1 MLNDK
6 LSPYRDHHDNHRGAA
21 AAAAA
26 VVVSHDNINHDL
38 RKWHR
43 KRHTCPLNQ
52 CQVKSDMLVVV
63 PKALKRAI
71 ERTSKAEHTLHYLL
85 DECVR
90 TYAEPSLQCV
100 SKSVV
105 RVMAIHILQH
115 CYQSISTHYLLSGDP
130 SAMRSSI
137 SSSSG
142 SIIPQ
147 RVCASPLSI
156 ASGVVVSLLPDP
168 VDGCPV
174 NAIGTDTADLHH
186 ITTTI
191 AAAAAAQVAVLTCDH
206 LITKVADQE
215 KGTYEAKFAEKSLQT
230 VFLIGG
236 R

>member
-1 MLNDK
+1 LTAELDALQQQVMMLVDK
-6 LSPYRDHHDNHRGAA
+6 LSPQHYENNRGAA
-21 AAAAA
+21 TAATHH
-26 VVVSHDNINHDL
+26 HDNINHEL

-63 PKALKRAI
+63 PKVLQRAI
-71 ERTSKAEHTLHYLL
+71 EKTSKAEHTLHYLL

-90 TYAEPSLQCV
+90 TYAEPSLQSV

-105 RVMAIHILQH
+105 RVMAVHILQH
-115 CYQSISTHYLLSGDP
+115 CYQSISAYCLLAGDQAT
-130 SAMRSSI
+130 AMRTSSSI
-137 SSSSG
+137 
-142 SIIPQ
+142 PE

-156 ASGVVVSLLPDP
+156 ASGVVVSLPGP
-168 VDGCPV
+168 MDGCTD
-174 NAIGTDTADLHH
+174 NAIGADTADHH
-186 ITTTI
+186 HT
-191 AAAAAAQVAVLTCDH
+191 AQVAVLTCDH

-215 KGTYEAKFAEKSLQT
+215 KGTYVAKFAEKNLQT

>member
-1 MLNDK
+1 M
-6 LSPYRDHHDNHRGAA
+6 
-21 AAAAA
+21 
-26 VVVSHDNINHDL
+26 SHDNNIDHDL

-90 TYAEPSLQCV
+90 TYAQPSLQSV

-105 RVMAIHILQH
+105 RVMAVHILQH
-115 CYQSISTHYLLSGDP
+115 CHQSISNHYSLLSRDP
-130 SAMRSSI
+130 SAMH
-137 SSSSG
+137 
-142 SIIPQ
+142 SIISRSIPE
-147 RVCASPLSI
+147 RICASPLSI
-156 ASGVVVSLLPDP
+156 ASGVVVSLPPDP
-168 VDGCPV
+168 VDGCTV
-174 NAIGTDTADLHH
+174 IDDAISMDSTADLHH
-186 ITTTI
+186 ISSI
-191 AAAAAAQVAVLTCDH
+191 SINNAAAAAQVAVLTCDH